1 MYRLSFITHMSTPEE
16 VQITSS
22 IFVDGRTQAS
32 KGYMPLLKVTQR
44 VDGIVETSIQHS
56 RAPNPILITTGR

>member
-1 MYRLSFITHMSTPEE
+1 MYSLSFITHMSTPEE

-22 IFVDGRTQAS
+22 IFVDGRTQAL

-44 VDGIVETSIQHS
+44 VDGIAEI
-56 RAPNPILITTGR
+56 